1 MHFKEDSMEEKLN
14 CPVEI
19 ACDKRRTPL
28 FEEDTVYDFETVYFI
43 QKYTT
48 VFMRKKTIITAAV
61 ALIYS
66 VITLVMKYYL
76 AALIGAYVFLAALYP
91 ILSAKKT
98 ARQYMKNMSDS
109 EKHHLYSF
117 YDDHFTVRTD
127 IGASYY
133 EYSAVSKICTSDDK
147 ILIYLPDGS
156 AYCVISQDKSLHEF
170 LKNKQIKGEN

>member
-1 MHFKEDSMEEKLN
+1 MEEKFN

-19 ACDKRRTPL
+19 VCDKERSPL

-48 VFMRKKTIITAAV
+48 FFMRKKTIITAAV

-98 ARQYMKNMSDS
+98 ARQYMKNMSDG
-109 EKHHLYSF
+109 EKHYLYCF
-117 YDDHFTVRTD
+117 YDDHFTVRTNKS
-127 IGASYY
+127 ASYF
-133 EYSAVSKICTSDDK
+133 EYSAVSKIITSDEK

-156 AYCVISQDKSLHEF
+156 ACCVISHDKSLHEF